1 MEWLSEHLQDAEFWV
16 GLALLVF
23 TGLLIWL
30 KVPGMAGK
38 ALDARAEKIRGELF
52 EAERLRKEAEA
63 LLASIKV
70 QREESERI
78 AGEMIRNAEED
89 AKRLESEARVRLE
102 DQIQRRSD
110 LAQRKIATA
119 EAQAAADVKAAA
131 ADLAADLAGAVLT
144 ARLAASKADPLID
157 SAVKGMAGKF
167 G

>member
-1 MEWLSEHLQDAEFWV
+1 VEWLSEHLKDAEFYV

-52 EAERLRKEAEA
+52 EAERLRKEAEH

-78 AGEMIRNAEED
+78 AVEMIRNAEED
-89 AKRLESEARVRLE
+89 AKRLEVDARIRLD
-102 DQIQRRSD
+102 DQIKRRGE
-110 LAQRKIATA
+110 LAERKIATA
-119 EAQAAADVKAAA
+119 EAQAEADVKAAA
-131 ADLAADLAGAVLT
+131 ADMAAEAAAAIMS
-144 ARLAASKADPLID
+144 ARLAGLKSDPLVD
-157 SAVKGMAGKF
+157 RAVQDMAGKF
-167 G
+167 S